1 MTSTIFVVDN
11 SLAVR
16 RLVEQISA
24 PEGYEVIGFQDG
36 PAALEA
42 ARRISPAMI
51 IADYHLDH
59 ITFSGF
65 CKEISKLEN
74 LADTSIISLI
84 DASDRLDE
92 NHLRTLGVR
101 GFLKKPFQSD
111 HLLEAIKNLGNG
123 LLKNDP
129 HPAASKK
136 KRTWPPASMTTDLND
151 EDATTAALA
160 CDAADGAEPAEE
172 PLMIPSVPPLTP
184 TSTQAKSSAPRTA
197 GGEDVV
203 KGFFEY
209 LSHSVFQQAEAKIV
223 DLVPTVVAKEL
234 SLQVTKAV
242 GKAVEEEVSKQVATA
257 LSSDRVKAIVRDMIV
272 EEFPK
277 HITSYLSG
285 LDNTVKHTLSEM
297 VPPLVEQASERLT
310 REQIKSGLDKY
321 VPLAVR
327 DHLGP
332 VEGLVKD
339 EVQQVVSRCARRTT
353 EDLVREMAQ
362 EPIQQAVRKMIP
374 EIAEAQVKEEIK
386 RLTAQT

>member
-111 HLLEAIKNLGNG
+111 HLLE
-123 LLKNDP
+123 
-129 HPAASKK
+129 
-136 KRTWPPASMTTDLND
+136 
-151 EDATTAALA
+151 
-160 CDAADGAEPAEE
+160 
-172 PLMIPSVPPLTP
+172 
-184 TSTQAKSSAPRTA
+184 
-197 GGEDVV
+197 
-203 KGFFEY
+203 
-209 LSHSVFQQAEAKIV
+209 
-223 DLVPTVVAKEL
+223 
-234 SLQVTKAV
+234 
-242 GKAVEEEVSKQVATA
+242 
-257 LSSDRVKAIVRDMIV
+257 
-272 EEFPK
+272 
-277 HITSYLSG
+277 
-285 LDNTVKHTLSEM
+285 
-297 VPPLVEQASERLT
+297 
-310 REQIKSGLDKY
+310 
-321 VPLAVR
+321 
-327 DHLGP
+327 
-332 VEGLVKD
+332 
-339 EVQQVVSRCARRTT
+339 
-353 EDLVREMAQ
+353 
-362 EPIQQAVRKMIP
+362 
-374 EIAEAQVKEEIK
+374 
-386 RLTAQT
+386 